1 MELEMETKIRPAGKD
16 DLDAI
21 NRIIEA
27 AIMTWDLADRVKR
40 LTIPTYKYNELD
52 LQHLEIVVAE
62 RQGRILGVA
71 AWEQANTIDA
81 PKNKT
86 ALLLHGVYV
95 DPEHHRQGIGHLLFA
110 AAEQAV
116 SKRQLDG
123 LLVKAQK
130 GSEPFYIA
138 QGMSKLAVE
147 DEKREFENRF
157 WKAKA

>member
-1 MELEMETKIRPAGKD
+1 MTEPSIRPASKT

-27 AIMTWDLADRVKR
+27 AIMTWDLAERVKR
-40 LTIPTYKYNELD
+40 LTLPTYKYNEMD

-62 RQGRILGVA
+62 QSGTIVGVA
-71 AWEQANTIDA
+71 AWEQANSIDA
-81 PKNKT
+81 PKGKT

-95 DPEHHRQGIGHLLFA
+95 DPEHHRQGIGSLLFS

-116 SKRQLDG
+116 SKRRLDG

-138 QGMSKLAVE
+138 QGMRKLAVE
-147 DEKREFENRF
+147 DVKREFENRY
-157 WKAKA
+157 WKEWQHR